1 MPTLGI
7 NPDKVCYLI
16 SRVRQFQ
23 AKVEPVEP
31 DPGSNM
37 VDDGFREILEDYAD
51 DAVLAEIRQFVDAL
65 NEEEH
70 RNLLALL
77 WLGRGDYD
85 KEEWADALAEG
96 RTDRAARGVD
106 YLIRMPLL
114 AEHLE
119 EGLNQLGYACEGM
132 EGGPAT

>member
-7 NPDKVCYLI
+7 SPDKVCHLVT
-16 SRVRQFQ
+16 RVRQFQ
-23 AKVEPVEP
+23 AKVAPVEP
-31 DPGSNM
+31 DPGSNPN
-37 VDDGFREILEDYAD
+37 DDGFREILEDYAN
-51 DAVLAEIRQFVDAL
+51 DAVLSEIRQFVGAL

-77 WLGRGDYD
+77 WLGRGDFG
-85 KEEWADALAEG
+85 KEEWDDALAEAQ
-96 RTDRAARGVD
+96 TDRRARGAD

-119 EGLNQLGYACEGM
+119 EGLNLLGYACEGA
-132 EGGPAT
+132 EGGPAA